1 MSKTTSHFA
10 LSPQGV
16 PSRPKKQRFYSQ
28 TIILSE
34 ILATYKGEIAC
45 HCGRISMQFDH
56 NLDPRIGS

>member
-1 MSKTTSHFA
+1 MKYNRLFY
-10 LSPQGV
+10 
-16 PSRPKKQRFYSQ
+16 KEYCFYSQ

-45 HCGRISMQFDH
+45 RCGRISMQFDH